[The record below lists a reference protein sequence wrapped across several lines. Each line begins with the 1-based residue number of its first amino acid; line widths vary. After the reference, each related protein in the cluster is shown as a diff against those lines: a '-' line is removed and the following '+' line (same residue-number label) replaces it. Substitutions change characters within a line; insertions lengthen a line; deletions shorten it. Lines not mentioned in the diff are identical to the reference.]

1 MNKFERIKAALNL
14 QDVDRV
20 PANLWYHLSGID
32 QDPVA
37 LAEALVANN
46 KKYDFD
52 FIKLMPHGLYCVKD
66 WGVKV
71 KVYGTPGNPPDVE
84 DYAIHSVS
92 DWGKLEVLPATL
104 GEWGKALKLAQ
115 YVEKLTRG
123 TTPFVQTIFSP
134 LTVAQKLAGDRIL
147 DDLKDDPKLF
157 KQALQ
162 VITDTT
168 IKFVE
173 KNIEAGVSGFFFAT
187 KCANYGYI
195 SVEDYAEFGEYFDR
209 QVINAY
215 KDRTFFNIAHIHG
228 ERGMFSLIETYPVNC
243 VNWHDRWTP
252 PTLADARVLSGK
264 CFLGGLREVP
274 FYSET
279 GEVTAPSILNT
290 GTPADVER
298 HVTEAVEQLGGKG
311 LIIGPGCGADQF
323 VPEDNIRAIRRAT
336 INYYQSE
343 GRL

>member
-14 QDVDRV
+14 EEVDRV
-20 PANLWYHLSGID
+20 PANLWYHMSGID
-32 QDPVA
+32 QDPKA
-37 LAEALVANN
+37 LAEALVTNN
-46 KKYDFD
+46 EKYDFD

-71 KVYGTPGNPPDVE
+71 KIFGTAGNPPDVE
-84 DYAIHSVS
+84 DYAIHSIK
-92 DWGKLEVLPATL
+92 DWATLEVLPATK
-104 GEWGKALKLAQ
+104 GEWGKTLKLAQ
-115 YVEKLTRG
+115 YVEKLTG
-123 TTPFVQTIFSP
+123 GKTPFVQTVFSP

-147 DDLKDDPKLF
+147 GDMKDDPKLF
-157 KQALQ
+157 RQALQ

-168 IKFVE
+168 VAFIE

-187 KCANYGYI
+187 KCVNHGYI
-195 SVEDYAEFGEYFDR
+195 SVEAYREFGEHFDL

-228 ERGMFSLIETYPVNC
+228 ERGMFSLIEKYPVSC

-252 PTLADARVLSGK
+252 PTLAEARKISGK

-274 FYSET
+274 YYSES
-279 GEVTAPSILNT
+279 GEATSPSILNT
-290 GTPADVER
+290 GSPADVEA
-298 HVTEAVEQLGGKG
+298 HVTEAIEQLGGKG

-323 VPEDNIRAIRRAT
+323 VPEENIYAIRRAT
-336 INYYQSE
+336 ANYKRN
-343 GRL
+343 G